1 MADPG
6 CRERFAA
13 DTLAPG
19 DYLLAFLTS
28 ILLFIGFPPL
38 NASFAAFVALVPILG
53 VLRRRAPRAAFWLG
67 FWAGF
72 AFSLGV
78 VYWIVL
84 VPVDWRVRPLI
95 CLGVVLLAGYLAIYW
110 GIFCCGAA
118 LVRTAPRITRVLVLP
133 ALLVALEYV
142 RSLSSLGFP
151 WGLLGYTQAGHPAL
165 IQFGAVTGIWGVSF
179 WVALVNTVA
188 SEGVFECLRPRPSLA
203 KSGGSLGGRIIPFA
217 VCVLLL
223 FVPWIQGR
231 TVLSRQPQGP
241 TVRVALIQGNIPM
254 DVKWDTDFID
264 YNIETYLDMSREA
277 AAEKPDLIVWPETAI
292 PVVLRYEPRI
302 MHRLLGFGDSLGIPI
317 LTGVPEVIWKNG
329 RPQDF
334 NRAVL
339 LQAGRVAPETYDKIR
354 LVPFSE
360 RLPFLDLLPVLRRV
374 DLGQA
379 EFTPG
384 SHPTVFEV
392 SGIPFSVI
400 ICFEAIFPDL
410 VRRFIGEGARLLV
423 NITNDTWFGRTPAP
437 YVHAAMAAFRAV
449 EVGTPVARCAN
460 SGVSMLVDSRGR
472 VLRQTALFRPAIVV
486 GTLNLRQEATFYA
499 RHGDYFPLLCFL
511 LLGVTGLPAG
521 ARALRPQMTRKKG

>member
-1 MADPG
+1 
-6 CRERFAA
+6 
-13 DTLAPG
+13 
-19 DYLLAFLTS
+19 
-28 ILLFIGFPPL
+28 
-38 NASFAAFVALVPILG
+38 
-53 VLRRRAPRAAFWLG
+53 
-67 FWAGF
+67 
-72 AFSLGV
+72 
-78 VYWIVL
+78 
-84 VPVDWRVRPLI
+84 
-95 CLGVVLLAGYLAIYW
+95 
-110 GIFCCGAA
+110 
-118 LVRTAPRITRVLVLP
+118 
-133 ALLVALEYV
+133 
-142 RSLSSLGFP
+142 
-151 WGLLGYTQAGHPAL
+151 
-165 IQFGAVTGIWGVSF
+165 
-179 WVALVNTVA
+179 
-188 SEGVFECLRPRPSLA
+188 
-203 KSGGSLGGRIIPFA
+203 
-217 VCVLLL
+217 
-223 FVPWIQGR
+223 
-231 TVLSRQPQGP
+231 
-241 TVRVALIQGNIPM
+241 
-254 DVKWDTDFID
+254 
-264 YNIETYLDMSREA
+264 
-277 AAEKPDLIVWPETAI
+277 
-292 PVVLRYEPRI
+292 